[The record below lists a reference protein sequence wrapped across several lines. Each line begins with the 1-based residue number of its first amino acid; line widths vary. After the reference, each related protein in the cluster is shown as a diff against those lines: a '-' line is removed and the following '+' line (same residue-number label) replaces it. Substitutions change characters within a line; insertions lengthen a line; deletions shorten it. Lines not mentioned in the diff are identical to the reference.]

1 MLFAYTQNICCVYC
15 DLSATQSTAYVFST
29 QPAHLCTNSLFYTRM
44 AGALL
49 NPAAKRRLNAMA
61 LSFCL
66 LVLIMLIIYRSFVR
80 FSVANAYYISCRTMQ
95 SCPWVGS
102 TRGLGWVG
110 SRFCSF
116 WWVGLGW
123 IGWVEYDKI
132 TIFFITQ
139 HTIAYGRVHSE
150 HP

>member
-80 FSVANAYYISCRTMQ
+80 FSVANGRHKLSDNAELSMG
-95 SCPWVGS
+95 WVDP
-102 TRGLGWVG
+102 RVGLGWVEVLQFLVG
-110 SRFCSF
+110 R
-116 WWVGLGW
+116 VGLDR
-123 IGWVEYDKI
+123 V
-132 TIFFITQ
+132 
-139 HTIAYGRVHSE
+139 GRI
-150 HP
+150 